1 MLKFY
6 QPGS

>member
-6 QPGS
+6 QPAS